1 MSAEINKP
9 SQVDPAGRPFYFW
22 REEMKSIE
30 TCHKLVGLR
39 IQHMR
44 ETLGITQGD
53 LAKRV
58 GLERTSVVNTEAG
71 RQRLLLHGVENYA
84 KALGTTPKHL
94 MKGIWW

>member
-1 MSAEINKP
+1 MSKP
-9 SQVDPAGRPFYFW
+9 
-22 REEMKSIE
+22 IE

-44 ETLGITQGD
+44 EALGITQGE

-71 RQRLLLHGVENYA
+71 RQRLLLQGIEAYA
-84 KALGTTPKHL
+84 KAFGTTPKHI

>member
-1 MSAEINKP
+1 MTN
-9 SQVDPAGRPFYFW
+9 
-22 REEMKSIE
+22 REPIE

-44 ETLGITQGD
+44 EALGITQEE

-58 GLERTSVVNTEAG
+58 GLDRTSVVNTEAG
-71 RQRLLLHGVENYA
+71 RQLLFLQGIEAYA

>member
-1 MSAEINKP
+1 MKP
-9 SQVDPAGRPFYFW
+9 
-22 REEMKSIE
+22 IE

-39 IQHMR
+39 ILHMR
-44 ETLGITQGD
+44 EVLGITQAD

-58 GLERTSVVNTEAG
+58 GLQRASVANTEVG
-71 RQRLLLHGVENYA
+71 RQRLLLDGIERYA